1 MFHGIPHFG
10 KTQPKDPTARLR
22 QVCGPYVHVGKPGIS
37 NVVGWE
43 VPYKSRIRGKKH
55 SNVFFLLEIALERER
70 EIEIWSHTLKSTIKG
85 CFESFVYQ

>member
-1 MFHGIPHFG
+1 MFHGILHFG

-43 VPYKSRIRGKKH
+43 VPYKSRFSGKKH
-55 SNVFFLLEIALERER
+55 SNVPLEIALERER
-70 EIEIWSHTLKSTIKG
+70 DMEPYVKIHYKG
-85 CFESFVYQ
+85 ML

>member
-43 VPYKSRIRGKKH
+43 VPYKSRFRGKKH

-70 EIEIWSHTLKSTIKG
+70 DRDMEPYVKIHYKG
-85 CFESFVYQ
+85 ML